1 MMTEI
6 MAFSTGRKPQDVL
19 GMFSSWCY
27 LTPMAWKE
35 ARRATGDEQVGAG
48 RRRGRGA
55 VSNATG
61 RFEPERREQF
71 DDGWDSL
78 DDLEPFKTEIR
89 EETVKTII
97 AFNESPDIGFD
108 RSINTYRGCEHG
120 CIYCYAR
127 PSHAYWGYS
136 AGLDFETKLTAKANA
151 VEALERE
158 LSKPGYSPAAI
169 MLGANTDVYQ
179 PIERARKLT
188 RGILEILDK
197 YSHPVAIVT
206 KSVLVLRDLDIL
218 SRMAARELVKVA
230 ISVTTLDRRLARKME
245 PRASTPEK
253 RIEAIRQ
260 LSAARV
266 PVAVMAAPLI
276 PAVNDHELERI
287 LKTAAEAGA
296 VEAAYVLL
304 RLPLEISPLFQE
316 WLEAN
321 FPGRARRVMSLVRSM
336 RGGKDYVSR
345 FGERQRGTGPYAEQI
360 GARFEAALK
369 RYGLNKRHLRLRTDL
384 FNGHKPAQLSLF

>member
-1 MMTEI
+1 
-6 MAFSTGRKPQDVL
+6 
-19 GMFSSWCY
+19 MFSSWCY
-27 LTPMAWKE
+27 HPRMTWKE
-35 ARRATGDEQVGAG
+35 ARHATGDEQVSAS

-78 DDLEPFKTEIR
+78 DDLEPLKTEVR
-89 EETVKTII
+89 EETVKTVI
-97 AFNESPDIGFD
+97 AFNDSPDIGFD

-136 AGLDFETKLTAKANA
+136 AGLDFETKLTAKVNA
-151 VEALERE
+151 LEALESE
-158 LSKPGYSPAAI
+158 LSRPGYSPAAI

-179 PIERARKLT
+179 PIERERRLT

-218 SRMAARELVKVA
+218 SRMAARDLVKVA

-260 LSAARV
+260 LSAAQV

-316 WLEAN
+316 WLQAN
-321 FPGRARRVMSLVRSM
+321 FPDRARRVMSLVRSM

-384 FNGHKPAQLSLF
+384 FKGQQPAQLSLF